1 MCVCGVRYVCVHG
14 RYVCMIC
21 SLVPVDV
28 NIMGIQLV
36 P

>member
-1 MCVCGVRYVCVHG
+1 MCVCVWQEC
-14 RYVCMIC
+14 VCMIC
-21 SLVPVDV
+21 SLVPMDV